1 MSHGD
6 KKMSTP
12 LGRRIKMY
20 REQLGISQSE
30 LGKQLG
36 LTRASISQYEL
47 GAIKEMKMGQLVKM
61 AKALRVDAE
70 ELATGL
76 PSKTGALV
84 RQEIFFVP
92 VISIDESV
100 NLSAGTDSS
109 LFEGREHMA
118 VTVKIKK
125 GFALE
130 IFGDEMVSSDSP
142 VRVGGFVAFD
152 AEAVPESGDC
162 VLVKIKNQPTPLFRQ
177 LRITGS
183 RHLLRPMNPQFQA
196 TETTGDAYKV
206 LGVARQF
213 ITKM

>member
-1 MSHGD
+1 MS
-6 KKMSTP
+6 SP
-12 LGRRIKMY
+12 LGKRIKVF

-47 GAIKEMKMGQLVKM
+47 GAIKEMKMGQLIKM

-70 ELATGL
+70 ELATGV
-76 PSKTGALV
+76 PSDTGALR

-92 VISIDESV
+92 IISITESV
-100 NLSAGTDSS
+100 NLSARADSL
-109 LFEGREHMA
+109 LFEEREYMA
-118 VTVKIKK
+118 VTVKIKN

-152 AEAVPESGDC
+152 AELVPESGDC
-162 VLVKIKNQPTPLFRQ
+162 VLVQVEDQPTPLFRQ

-196 TETTGDAYKV
+196 TETTSEGYKV

-213 ITKM
+213 ITNM